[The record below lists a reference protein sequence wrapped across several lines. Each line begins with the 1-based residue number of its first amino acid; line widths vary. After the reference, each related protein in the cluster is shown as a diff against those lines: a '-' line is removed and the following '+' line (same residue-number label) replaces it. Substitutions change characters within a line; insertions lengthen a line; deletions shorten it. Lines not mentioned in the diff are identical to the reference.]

1 MPSGHKPHVDHCLN
15 CSEPTP
21 GAYCASC
28 GQEAVSAHISFREQ
42 IADFL
47 GEILSFESRLPQTI
61 RVLFT
66 QPGELTRAYNAG
78 QRVRYVTPLKTYLFT
93 SFVFFVVLSLSPQKA
108 SPIGGDPSGLRT
120 MLDAPDHSGIPGL
133 LVPHIEN
140 LLKSPEGFSAAVFD
154 AISKATMALV
164 PIHAALLKLAYF
176 GKKRL
181 YGEHIVFS
189 LHAHSF
195 GYVAYTLSTLGDLV
209 PSQLLNSI
217 LGLGAFFSTWGFTVL
232 AARRVYA
239 EGWFRT
245 FVKSCFV
252 GFGYLVGLAFVLA
265 LAALVVFFQT

>member
-1 MPSGHKPHVDHCLN
+1 MPSGHKPHVDRCLN
-15 CSEPTP
+15 CAEPTP

-42 IADFL
+42 IADFV
-47 GEILSFESRLPQTI
+47 GEILSFEARLPQTI

-66 QPGELTRAYNAG
+66 CPGELTRAYNEG

-93 SFVFFVVLSLSPQKA
+93 SFVFFVVLSLAPQK
-108 SPIGGDPSGLRT
+108 SPIGADPSGLRA
-120 MLDAPDHSGIPGL
+120 MLDSPDHAGIPAL
-133 LVPHIEN
+133 LVPHLEN
-140 LLKSPEGFSAAVFD
+140 LLKSPEGFTAAVFD

-164 PIHAALLKLAYF
+164 PIHAALLKLAYL

-195 GYVAYTLSTLGDLV
+195 GYAAYTLSNLGDLV
-209 PSQLLNSI
+209 PSQVLHSI
-217 LGLGAFFSTWGFTVL
+217 LGAGAFFSTWGYAVL

-239 EGWFRT
+239 EGFFRA
-245 FVKSCFV
+245 FAKSCFV
-252 GFGYLVGLAFVLA
+252 GLGYLLSLSLVLA
-265 LAALVVFFQT
+265 LSALAVFFRT